1 MCRAAAHPALPVSKQ
16 SIAAL
21 FTNTQSGIS
30 EKSTVTIRIGI
41 SVVTHQGQNIW
52 QNGLGQNVV
61 FLAEAL
67 QRLPFVESV
76 SLIDVGDQ
84 NALPPQVNASAK
96 GMRIMRIH
104 DATDQVD
111 VIFEMGGALDTQWL
125 DLMRARGK
133 KVVYYC
139 CGQPYVGL
147 VESPVFDKPVHV
159 MRPDR
164 YDEIWLMSKDRL
176 SIPMMRT
183 LHRCDVHLVPFIW
196 HPQFLEQRIAEISE
210 HGFHYGYQPRPD
222 GALGDASQ
230 RQGFR
235 VSIFEPNISVV
246 KTSSIPMLACEEAY
260 RTDPSSVSHMHVLN
274 TLHMKDHPTLV
285 QMANSLNIVKDS
297 KATFHGRNDIAGFMS
312 QFSDAVVSHQWGND
326 QNYLYLDVLY
336 GGYPLVHNSPWLEA
350 GYYYPGFDSQEGGRQ
365 LLRAAREHDAS
376 LADYRARAQRVIDS
390 VNPFNQANLDSFADR
405 LLNLF
410 QGSEAKLGV

>member
-1 MCRAAAHPALPVSKQ
+1 M
-16 SIAAL
+16 
-21 FTNTQSGIS
+21 
-30 EKSTVTIRIGI
+30 TIRIGI

-61 FLAEAL
+61 FLGEAL

-84 NALPPQVNASAK
+84 NMLPPQVDASAK
-96 GMRIMRIH
+96 GMRIMRTH
-104 DATDQVD
+104 DATDHVD

-164 YDEIWLMSKDRL
+164 YDEIWLMAKDRL

-183 LHRCDVHLVPFIW
+183 LHRCAVHLVPFIW
-196 HPQFLEQRIAEISE
+196 HPQFLEQRIAEVSE
-210 HGFHYGYQPRPD
+210 HGLHYGYQPRAE
-222 GALGDASQ
+222 GSLNAHAQ

-260 RTDPSSVSHMHVLN
+260 RSDPSSVSHMHVLN

-285 QMANSLNIVKDS
+285 QMANSLNIVKTARQPS
-297 KATFHGRNDIAGFMS
+297 TGATILRAS
-312 QFSDAVVSHQWGND
+312 WR
-326 QNYLYLDVLY
+326 
-336 GGYPLVHNSPWLEA
+336 NSPMLSCRINGATTRIIFISTCCMAAIRSCTTRLGSTPGTTTRVSTRRKA
-350 GYYYPGFDSQEGGRQ
+350 G
-365 LLRAAREHDAS
+365 ANCCARRGNTMRRLPIIEP
-376 LADYRARAQRVIDS
+376 ARS
-390 VNPFNQANLDSFADR
+390 VSSTQ
-405 LLNLF
+405 
-410 QGSEAKLGV
+410 

>member
-1 MCRAAAHPALPVSKQ
+1 M
-16 SIAAL
+16 
-21 FTNTQSGIS
+21 
-30 EKSTVTIRIGI
+30 TIRIGI

>member
-1 MCRAAAHPALPVSKQ
+1 M
-16 SIAAL
+16 
-21 FTNTQSGIS
+21 
-30 EKSTVTIRIGI
+30 TIRIGI

-52 QNGLGQNVV
+52 QNGLGQNVI

-84 NALPPQVNASAK
+84 NAMPPQVDLSSRK
-96 GMRIMRIH
+96 VRIMRAA
-104 DATDQVD
+104 DATNHVD

-147 VESPVFDKPVHV
+147 IEAPVFDKPVHV

-164 YDEIWLMSKDRL
+164 YDEIWLMPKDRL

-196 HPQFLEQRIAEISE
+196 HPQFLEQRIAEVSE
-210 HGFHYGYQPRPD
+210 HGLHFGYQRRSGTSLEDPPH
-222 GALGDASQ
+222 A
-230 RQGFR
+230 QGFR
-235 VSIFEPNISVV
+235 VAMFEPNISVV
-246 KTSSIPMLACEEAY
+246 KTSSIPMLVCEEAY
-260 RTDPSSVSHMHVLN
+260 RAVPSSVSHMHVLN
-274 TLHMKDHPTLV
+274 SLHMKDHPTLV

-297 KATFHGRNDIAGFMS
+297 KATFHGRNDIAGFMA
-312 QFSDAVVSHQWGND
+312 QYADAVVSHQWGND

-336 GGYPLVHNSPWLEA
+336 GGYPLVHNSPWLDA
-350 GYYYPGFDSQEGGRQ
+350 GYYYPDFNAQEGGRQ
-365 LLRAAREHDAS
+365 LLLAAREHDAS

-390 VNPFNQANLDSFADR
+390 VNPFQLANLDSFANR
-405 LLNLF
+405 LLHLCNH
-410 QGSEAKLGV
+410 STVKLGV

>member
-1 MCRAAAHPALPVSKQ
+1 VDA
-16 SIAAL
+16 
-21 FTNTQSGIS
+21 NTV
-30 EKSTVTIRIGI
+30 KIRVGI

-52 QNGLGQNVV
+52 QNGLGQNVI

-67 QRLPFVESV
+67 QKLPFIETV

-84 NALPPQVNASAK
+84 NAMPPQVDTVAK
-96 GMRIMRIH
+96 GLRIMRTQ
-104 DATDQVD
+104 DATDAVD
-111 VIFEMGGALDTQWL
+111 VVFEMGGALDTQWL

-147 VESPVFDKPVHV
+147 VESPVFDKPTHS

-164 YDEIWLMSKDRL
+164 HDEIWLMSKDRL
-176 SIPMMRT
+176 SVPMMRT
-183 LHRCDVHLVPFIW
+183 LHRCEVHLVPFIW
-196 HPQFLEQRIAEISE
+196 DPQFLERRIAEVSE
-210 HGFHYGYQPRPD
+210 HGLHYGYQPRAD
-222 GALGDASQ
+222 KSLDASTPV
-230 RQGFR
+230 QGFR
-235 VSIFEPNISVV
+235 VAMFEPNISVV
-246 KTSSIPMLACEEAY
+246 KTSSIPMLICEEAY
-260 RTDPSSVSHMHVLN
+260 RADPSSVSHMHALN
-274 TLHMKDHPTLV
+274 TMHMKEHPTLTH
-285 QMANSLNIVKDS
+285 MANSLDVVKAS

-336 GGYPLVHNSPWLEA
+336 GGYPLVHNSPWLDA
-350 GYYYPGFDSQEGGRQ
+350 GYYYPNFDAQEGGRQ

-390 VNPFNQANLDSFADR
+390 VNPFNQANLDAFADR
-405 LLNLF
+405 LLHLCNR
-410 QGSEAKLGV
+410 SEAKLGV